1 MSEAGLNMHDL
12 PTPALIVDVDR
23 LDANLRRTQEYADRQ
38 GVTLRPHTKTH
49 KSPYLAARQV
59 EMGAKG
65 ICVAKLGEAEVMV
78 DAGLNDVFLANT
90 MLGPDKARRA
100 ATIAQRV
107 QFAVGVDH
115 PLQADQLSA
124 ALQDNDRS
132 ITVLMEVD
140 SGSGRGGAP
149 ADEVPELLR
158 HIRDLPK
165 LELRGLYTYEG
176 FTYGAASVSEMATR
190 HREAQCLMVN
200 LAKECQGVFTGPPVV
215 SMGSTPSLLAD
226 IDLIPGITEI
236 RPGTSIFLDAA
247 QALLAGGVHH
257 GAAHV
262 LATVVSRH
270 GNRALLDSGS
280 KALTSDSRLGGV
292 CATEGKGLLV
302 DYGLVINRLSEEHG
316 VVEGPGVERLTVGEK
331 VRVLPNHI
339 CPAVNL
345 FEQIYLVQDSVVER
359 ILPVAARGRLV

>member
-1 MSEAGLNMHDL
+1 
-12 PTPALIVDVDR
+12 
-23 LDANLRRTQEYADRQ
+23 
-38 GVTLRPHTKTH
+38 
-49 KSPYLAARQV
+49 
-59 EMGAKG
+59 MGAKG
-65 ICVAKLGEAEVMV
+65 ICVAKLGEAEVMLE
-78 DAGLNDVFLANT
+78 AGLDDVFLANV

-100 ATIAQRV
+100 ATIAQRI
-107 QFAVGVDH
+107 QFTVGVDH

-124 ALQDNDRS
+124 ALQDKERLIS
-132 ITVLMEVD
+132 VLVEVD

-149 ADEVPELLR
+149 VNDIPELLR
-158 HIRDLPK
+158 RIRDLPG

-200 LAKECQGVFTGPPVV
+200 LAKECREAFTMPPVV

-247 QALLAGGVHH
+247 QATLAGGVHH

-270 GNRALLDSGS
+270 GDRAILDSGS
-280 KALTSDSRLGGV
+280 KALTSDSRGGGV
-292 CATEGKGLLV
+292 CATRGKGLLV
-302 DYGLVINRLSEEHG
+302 DYNLMIERLSEEHG
-316 VVEGPGVERLTVGEK
+316 VLEGLGVEQLTVGEK
-331 VRVLPNHI
+331 VWVLPNHI

-345 FEQIYLVQDSVVER
+345 FEQMHLVRDGVVER
-359 ILPVAARGRLV
+359 VLPVAARGRLV